1 MPHPTPLAH
10 SAIVQCKDLKQT
22 RWSGRLFQTWSL
34 YEENKFI
41 LISNLK
47 EFILIYFKIVII
59 YLFFVIK
66 ISPA

>member
-10 SAIVQCKDLKQT
+10 SAIVQFKDLKQT

-47 EFILIYFKIVII
+47 EFILISFKIVII

>member
-34 YEENKFI
+34 HEENKFI

-47 EFILIYFKIVII
+47 EFILISFKIVII